1 MERKPFG
8 AACGGRAVDEI
19 ILDNGTLR
27 CSLLTY
33 GAALRGLVVCGAAG
47 PVDVVLGFDS
57 MEAYEA
63 QDKFMGAVVGR
74 YANRIAGGRFTL
86 DGQSYALARNDGE
99 NHLHGGPGGFFSKV
113 WKAEPCGR
121 YGVTFSCE
129 SEDME
134 EGYPGRLR
142 VSVTYRLEGEA
153 LHLFYR
159 AAADKTTICNLTNHA
174 YFNLNGHDAGGAME
188 QLLTLRAGRY
198 TPVGP
203 GSIPTGEIAPVE
215 RTPMDFR
222 TPAAIGA
229 RIDWPFRQL
238 ELCSGYDH
246 NWVVDGKTGVPR
258 PAAVLESMKSGIRME
273 VGTTLPGIQFY
284 AGNYM
289 AGCPVGKDGAHYG
302 RRDAVCL
309 ETQFFPDTPNRPEFP
324 PCVLRPGGAW
334 EHETVFR
341 FSRTNRA
348 CGNEK

>member
-1 MERKPFG
+1 MERRPFG
-8 AACGGRAVDEI
+8 TTRDGRAVEEI

-33 GAALRGLVVCGAAG
+33 GAALRGLSVPGPAG
-47 PVDVVLGFDS
+47 PVDVALGFDS

-86 DGQSYALARNDGE
+86 EGQRYTLARNDGE
-99 NHLHGGPGGFFSKV
+99 NHLHGGPGGFFAKV
-113 WKAEPCGR
+113 WRAEPWGEN
-121 YGVTFSCE
+121 GVTFSCE

-142 VSVTYRLEGEA
+142 VSVTYRLDGGT
-153 LHLFYR
+153 LRLSYR
-159 AAADKTTICNLTNHA
+159 AVTDRTTVCNLTSHA

-188 QLLTLRAGRY
+188 QLLTLHAGQY

-203 GSIPTGEIAPVE
+203 GSIPTGERAPVE
-215 RTPMDFR
+215 GTPMDFR
-222 TPAAIGA
+222 APAVIGA
-229 RIDWPFRQL
+229 RIDQAHPQL

-246 NWVVDGKTGVPR
+246 NWVVDGETGVLR
-258 PAAVLESMKSGIRME
+258 PAAVLESTKTGIRME
-273 VGTTLPGIQFY
+273 VETTLPGIQFY

-289 AGCPVGKDGAHYG
+289 AGCPAGKGGAKYG

-309 ETQFFPDTPNRPEFP
+309 ETQFFPDTPNHPAFP
-324 PCVLRPGGAW
+324 QCVLRPGETW

-341 FSRTNRA
+341 FSRA
-348 CGNEK
+348 G

>member
-1 MERKPFG
+1 MERRPFG
-8 AACGGRAVDEI
+8 AARDGRAVDEI

-33 GAALRGLVVCGAAG
+33 GAALRGLVVQGPAG

-57 MEAYEA
+57 MEAYEL

-86 DGQSYALARNDGE
+86 DGQEYVLARNDGE

-113 WKAEPCGR
+113 WEAAPCGEH
-121 YGVTFSCE
+121 GVTFSCE
-129 SEDME
+129 SGDME

-153 LHLFYR
+153 LHLSYR
-159 AAADKTTICNLTNHA
+159 AVTERTTICNLTNHT

-188 QLLTLRAGRY
+188 QILTLHAGHY

-215 RTPMDFR
+215 GTPMDFR
-222 TPAAIGA
+222 TPAVIGA
-229 RIDWPFRQL
+229 RIDQSFRQL

-246 NWVVDGKTGVPR
+246 NWVVDGETGVLR
-258 PAAVLESMKSGIRME
+258 PAAILESTRTGVRME
-273 VGTTLPGIQFY
+273 VETTLPGIQFY

-289 AGCPVGKDGAHYG
+289 AGCPAGKSGARYG

-309 ETQFFPDTPNRPEFP
+309 ETQFFPDTPNQSAFP
-324 PCVLRPGGAW
+324 QCLLQPGEAW

-341 FSRTNRA
+341 FSRDR
-348 CGNEK
+348 

>member
-1 MERKPFG
+1 MEIRRFG
-8 AACGGRAVDEI
+8 TTRDGRGVDEI

-33 GAALRGLVVCGAAG
+33 GAALRGLVVQGSAG
-47 PVDVVLGFDS
+47 PVDVALGFDS
-57 MEAYEA
+57 MEDYEA

-74 YANRIAGGRFTL
+74 YANRITGGRFTL
-86 DGQSYALARNDGE
+86 DGQEYVLARNDGE

-113 WKAEPCGR
+113 WRAEPCGEH
-121 YGVTFSCE
+121 GVTFSCE

-142 VSVTYRLEGEA
+142 VPVTYCLEGEA
-153 LHLFYR
+153 LHLSCR
-159 AAADKTTICNLTNHA
+159 AVTDRTTLCNLTNHA

-188 QLLTLRAGRY
+188 QILTLHAGRY

-215 RTPMDFR
+215 GTPMDFR
-222 TPAAIGA
+222 NPAAIGA
-229 RIDWPFRQL
+229 RIDQPFHQL

-246 NWVVDGKTGVPR
+246 NWVVDGEAGALR
-258 PAAVLESMKSGIRME
+258 PAAVLESTKSGVRME
-273 VGTTLPGIQFY
+273 VETTLPGIQFY

-289 AGCPVGKDGAHYG
+289 AGCPAGKGGAKYD

-309 ETQFFPDTPNRPEFP
+309 ETQFFPDTPNHPGFP
-324 PCVLRPGGAW
+324 QCVLQPGEAW
-334 EHETVFR
+334 EHKTVFR
-341 FSRTNRA
+341 FSRA
-348 CGNEK
+348 VEF